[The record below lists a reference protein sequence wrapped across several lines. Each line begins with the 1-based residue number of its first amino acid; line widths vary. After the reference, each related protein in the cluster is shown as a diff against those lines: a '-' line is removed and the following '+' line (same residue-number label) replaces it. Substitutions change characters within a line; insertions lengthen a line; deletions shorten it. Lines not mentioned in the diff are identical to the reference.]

1 MLIMGNKPTLLPTAF
16 RKHENEND
24 KVISGCESTNEEFGR
39 RVNMTIGIV
48 VRQGLEER

>member
-1 MLIMGNKPTLLPTAF
+1 MDNKPTLLPTAS

-24 KVISGCESTNEEFGR
+24 KVISGCKSTNKEFGR
-39 RVNMTIGIV
+39 RVNMTNGIV